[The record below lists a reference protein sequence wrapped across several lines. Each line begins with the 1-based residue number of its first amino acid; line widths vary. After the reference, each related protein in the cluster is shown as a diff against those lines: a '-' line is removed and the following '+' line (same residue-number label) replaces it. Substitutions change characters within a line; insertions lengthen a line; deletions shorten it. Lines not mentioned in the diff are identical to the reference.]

1 MIPLIIDV
9 YVVCKYVR
17 TVINYELS
25 RLKNAKLSKEFIGL
39 MDSKW
44 LLLMLWSRF
53 TVSYTFRMATYWN
66 LPKGVLAV
74 LQVLVNVGFLI
85 GTSKM
90 MGFVMMGNKRKMEAA
105 MW

>member
-1 MIPLIIDV
+1 MAST
-9 YVVCKYVR
+9 YVMV
-17 TVINYELS
+17 
-25 RLKNAKLSKEFIGL
+25 
-39 MDSKW
+39 
-44 LLLMLWSRF
+44 LLAFRF

-74 LQVLVNVGFLI
+74 VQVLVNVGFLI

-90 MGFVMMGNKRKMEAA
+90 MGFVMMGNKRKMEAT

>member
-1 MIPLIIDV
+1 MLGYQRTLLALSIV
-9 YVVCKYVR
+9 NSFYVCTFFLV
-17 TVINYELS
+17 LF
-25 RLKNAKLSKEFIGL
+25 A
-39 MDSKW
+39 
-44 LLLMLWSRF
+44 SRF

-66 LPKGVLAV
+66 LIKDVLAV